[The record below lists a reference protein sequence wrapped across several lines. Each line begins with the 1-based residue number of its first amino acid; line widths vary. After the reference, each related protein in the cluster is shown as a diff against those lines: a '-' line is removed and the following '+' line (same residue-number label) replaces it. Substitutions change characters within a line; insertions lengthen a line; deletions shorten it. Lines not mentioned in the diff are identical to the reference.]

1 MEFVMSKTF
10 ANETDKMSYAMGINV
25 ADYVAHTPID
35 MNPAMVLEGL
45 QDALAGNPGLTPE
58 EYAEAMQMLQKKI
71 QEGANAKAQEV
82 AEKNLAEGAAFLE
95 ENKKKENIKVT
106 ASGLQYE
113 VLADGTGKKPSGTSK
128 VRVHYTGS
136 LLNGQVFDSSVQ
148 RGTPAEFGLNQ
159 VIPGWT
165 EGLQLMPEGAKFKF
179 YIPAALA
186 YGQRGAPGAIPPNA
200 TLIFEVELL
209 KVLS

>member
-1 MEFVMSKTF
+1 MDPLMSKTF
-10 ANETDKMSYAMGINV
+10 ANDTDKMSYAMGLNV
-25 ADYVAHTPID
+25 ADYVAHSPVD
-35 MNPAMVLEGL
+35 LNPDMVLSGL
-45 QDALAGNPGLTPE
+45 QDALKGTPGLPPE
-58 EYAEAMQMLQKKI
+58 EYASAMQMLQTKV
-71 QEGANAKAQEV
+71 QEGANAKAKEI

-95 ENKKKENIKVT
+95 ENKKKDNIKVT
-106 ASGLQYE
+106 SSGLQYE
-113 VLADGTGKKPSGTSK
+113 VLTNTDGKKPSKTSK
-128 VRVHYTGS
+128 VQVHYTGT

-165 EGLQLMPEGAKFKF
+165 EGLQLMSEGAKYKF
-179 YIPAALA
+179 YIPAELA

-200 TLIFEVELL
+200 ALIFEVELL